1 MPRKAH
7 RLNGFLVRVTHKDRT
22 DAIMMLLFIATTH
35 VWLMAPPSR
44 PYSYGTSSNAAVG
57 APSGPNVPLV
67 SVPEVNAPPPKPPKL
82 TPEEERIT
90 ALHKAA
96 FEGDLRAVKAIL
108 TDHPKLVDRPPVFR
122 SGGKDVP
129 DLSTALHGAAVK
141 GDSDI
146 VRFLLEKGANPNAE
160 TNLGYTPLHYA
171 VTSGSF
177 EVVRLLLEKKAD
189 PNARGW
195 QGWRPLHRAA
205 ANGETEIAL
214 LLVKAGASLEAQTDD
229 IPAKPIR
236 FLNPDTPPQFIAASL
251 GRTAAQIARDGK
263 REKLAKLLSQ

>member
-1 MPRKAH
+1 
-7 RLNGFLVRVTHKDRT
+7 
-22 DAIMMLLFIATTH
+22 MMLLFIATTH
-35 VWLMAPPSR
+35 VCLMVPPSHDA
-44 PYSYGTSSNAAVG
+44 PVS
-57 APSGPNVPLV
+57 APSGPGLPGVGTPL
-67 SVPEVNAPPPKPPKL
+67 PKRPKP

-96 FEGDLRAVKAIL
+96 FEGDLCTVKAIL

-141 GDSDI
+141 GDVDI
-146 VRFLLEKGANPNAE
+146 VRFLLKKGANPNAKMDQ
-160 TNLGYTPLHYA
+160 GYTPLHYA
-171 VTSGSF
+171 VSSGSS
-177 EVVRLLLEKKAD
+177 EVVRLLLENKAD

-205 ANGETEIAL
+205 ANGQTEIAL
-214 LLVKAGASLEAQTDD
+214 LLVKAGASLEARTDD

-236 FLNPDTPPQFIAASL
+236 FLNPDTPPQFIPASP

-263 REKLAKLLSQ
+263 REKLAKILTR